1 MCWWG
6 VTHKLT
12 HLAMWVHKRPG
23 DTWTYICVHK
33 LWRVPKQDDILIGLG
48 VCLHIHEKKTI
59 YGLMN
64 AHRRGFWIGVD
75 TAKLTG
81 HQCNFVTGTHT
92 HPHQCTHKALNFT
105 WKSTLKQN
113 TYHFRTL
120 RLELIMTHR
129 AFKGM
134 VPQCLITLW
143 AHKCF
148 VLDIP
153 SHWV

>member
-1 MCWWG
+1 MMCWWG

-33 LWRVPKQDDILIGLG
+33 LWRVPKQDDVLIGLG

-92 HPHQCTHKALNFT
+92 HPHTTCTPTPVHTQGFKLHMKIHLETKRISFQNIKT
-105 WKSTLKQN
+105 WINNDTEHLKGW
-113 TYHFRTL
+113 FL
-120 RLELIMTHR
+120 S
-129 AFKGM
+129 A
-134 VPQCLITLW
+134 
-143 AHKCF
+143 
-148 VLDIP
+148 
-153 SHWV
+153 